1 MTKIIMMILTEI
13 VMIIMMMIM
22 IMMVMM
28 MTMTIS
34 WQVECLISGPSVD
47 GIKRLLPPDSKLLAY
62 HDADDCHDDDRHDD
76 CDHRKPY
83 HEHDGKKLSR

>member
-1 MTKIIMMILTEI
+1 MMVVLMVIML
-13 VMIIMMMIM
+13 VMIM
-22 IMMVMM
+22 IVT

-62 HDADDCHDDDRHDD
+62 RDSDD
-76 CDHRKPY
+76 CDDDEQWP
-83 HEHDGKKLSR
+83 G